1 MSEAGPARAESA
13 GPSAGGTPPPSDDA
27 SVPPGIRDLLGRL
40 AASLASAVD
49 TRVQLAA
56 LEFAEER
63 DRASDRLVLVLV
75 AAIAA
80 GLALLGLNGVVVT
93 LLWERLGWVALLLPT
108 LLWTA
113 VAAVAIRRLSIAS
126 RREQRPVA
134 ATLAEFSRDRAFIVE
149 RFGKGPR

>member
-13 GPSAGGTPPPSDDA
+13 GPSAGGPPPPSDDA

-40 AASLASAVD
+40 AASLASALD

-63 DRASDRLVLVLV
+63 DRARDRLVLVLV

-80 GLALLGLNGVVVT
+80 ALALLGLNGVFVA
-93 LLWERLGWVALLLPT
+93 LLWGRLGWVALLLPT
-108 LLWTA
+108 LLWIA
-113 VAAVAIRRLSIAS
+113 VAALAFRRLSIAS
-126 RREQRPVA
+126 RREQRPFA

-149 RFGKGPR
+149 RFTKERR

>member
-13 GPSAGGTPPPSDDA
+13 GPSAGGTPSPSDDA
-27 SVPPGIRDLLGRL
+27 SLPPGIRDLLGRL

-63 DRASDRLVLVLV
+63 DRTRDRLVLVLV

-80 GLALLGLNGVVVT
+80 ALALLGVNGVFVA
-93 LLWERLGWVALLLPT
+93 LLWDRLGWVALLLPT
-108 LLWTA
+108 LLWIA
-113 VAAVAIRRLSIAS
+113 VAALAFRRLSIAS
-126 RREQRPVA
+126 RREQRPFA

-149 RFGKGPR
+149 RFTKGRR

>member
-1 MSEAGPARAESA
+1 
-13 GPSAGGTPPPSDDA
+13 
-27 SVPPGIRDLLGRL
+27 
-40 AASLASAVD
+40 
-49 TRVQLAA
+49 
-56 LEFAEER
+56 
-63 DRASDRLVLVLV
+63 VLVLV

-126 RREQRPVA
+126 RREQRPFA